1 MEILQK
7 VSDATGMPVKSLLQN
22 SLILGVVLVM
32 LGVGESYIVNILG
45 VAYPCFQSFLA
56 LDSEGKDDDKQWLT
70 YWVCFGFFNII
81 DQFAGIILRFIPFY
95 YFLKLGFLIYLFHP
109 STLGATTVYN
119 TIIKPRIKQYQ
130 DSIKEIENQ
139 IKGKIS
145 GLSKRE

>member
-119 TIIKPRIKQYQ
+119 TIIKPRIEQYQ
-130 DSIKEIENQ
+130 PSIKEIENQ

>member
-119 TIIKPRIKQYQ
+119 TIIKPRIEQYQ

>member
-22 SLILGVVLVM
+22 LLILGVVLVM

-119 TIIKPRIKQYQ
+119 TIIKPRIEQYQ

>member
-81 DQFAGIILRFIPFY
+81 D
-95 YFLKLGFLIYLFHP
+95 
-109 STLGATTVYN
+109 
-119 TIIKPRIKQYQ
+119 
-130 DSIKEIENQ
+130 
-139 IKGKIS
+139 
-145 GLSKRE
+145 

>member
-81 DQFAGIILRFIPFY
+81 EQFAGIILRFIPFY

-119 TIIKPRIKQYQ
+119 TIIKPRIEQYQ